1 MKRLTTFL
9 VVLGASL
16 AVQAAP
22 PDLSGFWNPM
32 QQIDPDP
39 VLSKL
44 VPAGTAVMRDT
55 GAAEFGL
62 MEFGG
67 LKPKPAALAR
77 AKAWDPKQGMTV
89 SSACQIPSIVYALQG
104 PFPIEIYQGTELIVM
119 RLEFMDMA
127 RVFLL
132 GDRPEWPANAPHTKV
147 GYSRA
152 RWEGDILVV
161 VTTHLKEATIT
172 NNGLDHSASIRVTER
187 YRLADGGKQLIIS
200 QEYDDPEVLENRGVR
215 YIAFRRAEGDHVHAY
230 DCDPSFAES
239 YAKP

>member
-1 MKRLTTFL
+1 MKRFRF
-9 VVLGASL
+9 VVACLGFSL
-16 AVQAAP
+16 AAQAAP
-22 PDLSGFWNPM
+22 PDFSGFWNSM

-55 GAAEFGL
+55 GAAEFGT

-89 SSACQIPSIVYALQG
+89 STACQIPSIVYALQG
-104 PFPIEIYQGTELIVM
+104 PFPIEIYQGTEIIVM

-132 GDRPEWPANAPHTKV
+132 GDRPEWPASAPHTKT

-152 RWEGDILVV
+152 RWDGDILVV

-172 NNGLDHSASIRVTER
+172 NNGLDHSDAIKVTER
-187 YRLADGGKQLIIS
+187 YRLTEGGKVLVIS
-200 QEYDDPEVLENRGVR
+200 QEYDDPQVLENRGVR

>member
-1 MKRLTTFL
+1 MFVAGL
-9 VVLGASL
+9 VASL
-16 AVQAAP
+16 AAQAAP

-32 QQIDPDP
+32 QQIEPDP

-67 LKPKPAALAR
+67 LKPKPAALAK

-89 SSACQIPSIVYALQG
+89 STACQIPSIVYALQG

-132 GDRPEWPANAPHTKV
+132 GDRPEWPANAPHTKA
-147 GYSRA
+147 GHSRA

-187 YRLADGGKQLIIS
+187 YRLADGGRQLIIS

-215 YIAFRRAEGDHVHAY
+215 YIAFRRGEGDHVHAY

>member
-1 MKRLTTFL
+1 VKRLFL
-9 VVLGASL
+9 IVLMAGAALS
-16 AVQAAP
+16 AHAAP
-22 PDLSGFWNPM
+22 PDFSGFWNPT
-32 QQIDPDP
+32 QQIEPDP
-39 VLSKL
+39 VLSKF

-67 LKPKPAALAR
+67 LKPKAAIL
-77 AKAWDPKQGMTV
+77 AKARNWDPQQDMTV
-89 SSACQIPSIVYALQG
+89 SSACRIPSIVYALQG
-104 PFPIEIYQGTELIVM
+104 PFPIEIFQGTELIVM
-119 RLEFMDMA
+119 RMEFMDMT

-132 GDRPEWPANAPHTKV
+132 GNRPEWPASAPHTKT

-152 RWEGDILVV
+152 HWEGDMLVV

-172 NNGLDHSASIRVTER
+172 NNGLDHSAAMKVTER
-187 YRLADGGKQLIIS
+187 YRLADNGRTLVIS

>member
-1 MKRLTTFL
+1 MKRWRLL
-9 VVLGASL
+9 AAGLAVSL
-16 AVQAAP
+16 AAQAAP
-22 PDLSGFWNPM
+22 PDFSGFWNPM
-32 QQIDPDP
+32 QQIEPDP

-55 GAAEFGL
+55 GAAEFGT

-67 LKPKPAALAR
+67 LKLKPAALAR

-89 SSACQIPSIVYALQG
+89 STACHIPSIVYALQG

-132 GDRPEWPANAPHTKV
+132 GDRPEWPANAPHTKT

-152 RWEGDILVV
+152 HWEGDILVV

-172 NNGLDHSASIRVTER
+172 NNGLDHSRSMRVTER
-187 YRLADGGKQLIIS
+187 YRLADDGKQLIIS

-215 YIAFRRAEGDHVHAY
+215 YIAFRRAEGDHVRAY

-239 YAKP
+239 YATP